1 MICFSIFRFFL
12 ISSIFLKKSNNLFFS
27 NLLKAHALNIGDAAK
42 VPLGKPVSKPVKIEN
57 LDLDQIQQNL
67 TNSIKRPKTGIKM
80 DQADSA
86 LSIETILDVKS
97 QQLRGTKNFRKNSIN
112 CRIYKKN
119 EISIMRILPEKIL
132 GISHKKLEN

>member
-1 MICFSIFRFFL
+1 MFDFFS
-12 ISSIFLKKSNNLFFS
+12 KNLFFS

-97 QQLRGTKNFRKNSIN
+97 QQLRGTKNLSISEIPKICLNKKVNKKKVISTMKIRK
-112 CRIYKKN
+112 K
-119 EISIMRILPEKIL
+119 MLKIRQ
-132 GISHKKLEN
+132 IKFEN